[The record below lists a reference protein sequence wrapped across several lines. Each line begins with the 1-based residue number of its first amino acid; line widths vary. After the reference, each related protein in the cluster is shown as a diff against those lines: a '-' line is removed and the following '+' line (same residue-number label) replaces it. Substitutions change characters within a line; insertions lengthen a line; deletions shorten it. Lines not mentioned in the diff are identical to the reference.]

1 MHQLSLL
8 DFIVDK
14 SKPKNVFV
22 LGNGESRDGYDL
34 KQFRQWG
41 KIYGCNAL
49 YRDFQPDG
57 LISTDWAMMHEVYS
71 SGYCS
76 DNKCYFRQW
85 KVLPYQFYDMMQ
97 YSGLEQNGLQELN
110 KKLEE
115 YKLPTVDKLSL
126 IHI

>member
-1 MHQLSLL
+1 MQQLSLL
-8 DFIVDK
+8 DFVVDK
-14 SKPKNVFV
+14 NKPKNVFV

-76 DNKCYFRQW
+76 DTNVILDNGNCY
-85 KVLPYQFYDMMQ
+85 
-97 YSGLEQNGLQELN
+97 QNN
-110 KKLEE
+110 
-115 YKLPTVDKLSL
+115 SL
-126 IHI
+126 RCCNILD